1 MTVLDLT
8 APTDDLPPDVPRD
21 IDPGLSQQ
29 DKVFHH
35 TARVI
40 GFSVLAI
47 FGSIGVFLGYQSI
60 PTFRHY
66 GWSFFTESAWQ
77 PEIDQIGISA
87 VIVGTIEVALI
98 AIVVSFPLA
107 LLTALFISDYAPARL
122 KSGLVSMVDLM
133 AAIPSIVYGV
143 WGFALLQDH
152 AKYLARWLSQYLGW
166 IPIFHVDTDP
176 NSAVWQQSSF
186 TGSMFIAGLAVSMMT
201 IPLACAIMRGVFAQA
216 PPGEREAA
224 LALGA
229 TRWGM
234 IRSVVIPFGRGGI
247 IGGVMLGL
255 GRALGET
262 VAVVLII
269 SLAFDIKI
277 NILEIGAVT
286 TSSLIATFFGE
297 ATSLQLSALLTA
309 GFVLFIMTLIVNMI
323 AAIFVGRSRSGSA
336 TEA

>member
-1 MTVLDLT
+1 
-8 APTDDLPPDVPRD
+8 
-21 IDPGLSQQ
+21 
-29 DKVFHH
+29 
-35 TARVI
+35 
-40 GFSVLAI
+40 
-47 FGSIGVFLGYQSI
+47 
-60 PTFRHY
+60 
-66 GWSFFTESAWQ
+66 
-77 PEIDQIGISA
+77 
-87 VIVGTIEVALI
+87 
-98 AIVVSFPLA
+98 
-107 LLTALFISDYAPARL
+107 
-122 KSGLVSMVDLM
+122 
-133 AAIPSIVYGV
+133 
-143 WGFALLQDH
+143 
-152 AKYLARWLSQYLGW
+152 
-166 IPIFHVDTDP
+166 
-176 NSAVWQQSSF
+176 
-186 TGSMFIAGLAVSMMT
+186 
-201 IPLACAIMRGVFAQA
+201 MRGVFAQA
-216 PPGEREAA
+216 PAGEREAA